1 MFLDQFLILSRP
13 KEMIGLQTILGTLN
27 IMHCLAC
34 GCLEKPYRALRSTI
48 KNCSMINSATMNIGV
63 HVSLSDLVSLVCMPR
78 SGIAGSYG
86 SSISSF

>member
-13 KEMIGLQTILGTLN
+13 KEMIGLQTILGTLK

-48 KNCSMINSATMNIGV
+48 KNCSIRTKASGLDS
-63 HVSLSDLVSLVCMPR
+63 VSYPCHQARLKR
-78 SGIAGSYG
+78 
-86 SSISSF
+86 